1 MRWVIMIKTC
11 PQTFGGKHALLRIS
25 GKMSGC
31 FLGRSPVVKETED
44 FASNG
49 SGGNGQSSG
58 KIMKEQPTVPPVGE
72 QVPGSP

>member
-1 MRWVIMIKTC
+1 
-11 PQTFGGKHALLRIS
+11 
-25 GKMSGC
+25 MSNC
-31 FLGRSPVVKETED
+31 FLGRSPVVKEAED

-72 QVPGSP
+72 QAPGPS